1 MFLTSSPSPARLHAR
16 NPCDIIFSG
25 LSYVIKGVE
34 NMLPK
39 MIVIEGTNASGKSS
53 LGVKLAARF
62 GGEIISADSRQV
74 FRRLDLGSGK
84 ITPEEMENVPHH
96 LLDVRNPGEF
106 FSMADFQRLAY
117 EAIDDI
123 LSRNRLPFLVGG
135 TGLYVDAVAD
145 GYEISDKA
153 PDHSLRAHL
162 ETFETP
168 ELYEMLKQ
176 KLPDTDID
184 PRNRHRV
191 MRALEQLEAGDVRPA
206 GKNPRYELLK
216 LGVTWPREIL
226 KQRIDERLERRLQ
239 EGMVEEVKALLDEGV
254 SEEFMVK
261 LGLEYKYL
269 TWYLTG
275 KIGYEQMKEELGNA
289 IKKFA
294 KRQMTWFRRDPRIRW
309 LDMSADPVKEA
320 SELIQNFLNA

>member
-1 MFLTSSPSPARLHAR
+1 MNCEL
-16 NPCDIIFSG
+16 
-25 LSYVIKGVE
+25 
-34 NMLPK
+34 LPK
-39 MIVIEGTNASGKSS
+39 LIVIEGTNASGKSS
-53 LGVKLAARF
+53 LGVDLAARF
-62 GGEIISADSRQV
+62 GGEIVSADSRQV
-74 FRRLDLGSGK
+74 YRRLDLGSGK
-84 ITPEEMENVPHH
+84 ITQEEMKGVPHH

-117 EAIDDI
+117 EAIDSI
-123 LSRNRLPFLVGG
+123 LQRGRVPFLVGG

-145 GYEISDKA
+145 GYELSDKA
-153 PDHSLRAHL
+153 PDHGLRAHL

-191 MRALEQLEAGDVRPA
+191 MRALERLEADDYHPA
-206 GKNPRYELLK
+206 GKTPRFELLK

-226 KQRIDERLERRLQ
+226 KQRIDERLEKRLQ
-239 EGMVEEVKALLDEGV
+239 EGMVEEVKALLDEGI

-294 KRQMTWFRRDPRIRW
+294 KRQMTWFRRDPRIHW
-309 LDMSADPVKEA
+309 LDMQNSPAAEA
-320 SELIQNFLNA
+320 AELIADFLSGSQL

>member
-1 MFLTSSPSPARLHAR
+1 MNCKT
-16 NPCDIIFSG
+16 
-25 LSYVIKGVE
+25 
-34 NMLPK
+34 LPK
-39 MIVIEGTNASGKSS
+39 LVVIEGTNASGKSS
-53 LGVKLAARF
+53 LGVELAARF
-62 GGEIISADSRQV
+62 GGEIVSADSRQV
-74 FRRLDLGSGK
+74 YRRLNLGSGK
-84 ITPEEMENVPHH
+84 ITAEEMKGVPHH

-106 FSMADFQRLAY
+106 FSMAVFQRLAY
-117 EAIDDI
+117 EAIDGI
-123 LSRNRLPFLVGG
+123 LQRGHVPFLVGG

-145 GYEISDKA
+145 GYELSDKA
-153 PDHSLRAHL
+153 PDPGLRAHL

-168 ELYEMLKQ
+168 ELYGMLKQ

-191 MRALEQLEAGDVRPA
+191 MRALERLEADDWRPA
-206 GKNPRYELLK
+206 GKMPRYELLK

-226 KQRIDERLERRLQ
+226 KQRIDERLEKRLQ
-239 EGMVEEVKALLDEGV
+239 EGMVDEVKALLDEGV
-254 SEEFMVK
+254 SEEFMIK

-294 KRQMTWFRRDPRIRW
+294 KRQMTWFRRDPRIHW
-309 LDMSADPVKEA
+309 LDMSADPVSEA
-320 SELIQNFLNA
+320 AELIGQFINS

>member
-1 MFLTSSPSPARLHAR
+1 
-16 NPCDIIFSG
+16 
-25 LSYVIKGVE
+25 
-34 NMLPK
+34 MLPRL
-39 MIVIEGTNASGKSS
+39 IVIEGTNASGKSS
-53 LGVKLAARF
+53 LGAGLAARF
-62 GGEIISADSRQV
+62 GGEIVSADSRQV
-74 FRRLDLGSGK
+74 YRRLDLGSGK
-84 ITPEEMENVPHH
+84 ITPEEMLGVPHH
-96 LLDVRNPGEF
+96 LLDIRDPGDF
-106 FSMADFQRLAY
+106 FSMAEFQRLAF
-117 EAIDDI
+117 EAIDGI
-123 LSRNRLPFLVGG
+123 LSRGNLPFLVGG

-145 GYEISDKA
+145 GYELSDIS

-168 ELYEMLKQ
+168 ALYEMLKE
-176 KLPDTDID
+176 KLPDTEID

-191 MRALEQLEAGDVRPA
+191 MRALERLEAGDYHPGR
-206 GKNPRYELLK
+206 KSPRYQSLK

-226 KQRIDERLERRLQ
+226 KKRIDERLEKRLD
-239 EGMVEEVKALLDEGV
+239 EGMVDEVRALLEEGV

-294 KRQMTWFRRDPRIRW
+294 KRQMTWFRRDTDIHW
-309 LDMSADPVKEA
+309 LDMSKDPAAEA
-320 SELIQNFLNA
+320 AGLIESFIAE

>member
-1 MFLTSSPSPARLHAR
+1 
-16 NPCDIIFSG
+16 
-25 LSYVIKGVE
+25 
-34 NMLPK
+34 MLPK

-53 LGVKLAARF
+53 LGVELAARF
-62 GGEIISADSRQV
+62 GGEIVSADSRQV
-74 FRRLDLGSGK
+74 YRRLNLGSGK
-84 ITPEEMENVPHH
+84 ITAEEMKGVPHH

-117 EAIDDI
+117 EAIDGI
-123 LSRNRLPFLVGG
+123 LQRGHVPFLVGG

-145 GYEISDKA
+145 GYELSEKA
-153 PDHSLRAHL
+153 PDHGLRAYL

-168 ELYEMLKQ
+168 ELYGMLKQ

-191 MRALEQLEAGDVRPA
+191 MRALERLEADDWHPA
-206 GKNPRYELLK
+206 AKTPRYELLK

-226 KQRIDERLERRLQ
+226 KQRIDERLEKRLQ
-239 EGMVEEVKALLDEGV
+239 EGMVDEVKALLDEGI
-254 SEEFMVK
+254 SEEFMIK

-294 KRQMTWFRRDPRIRW
+294 KRQMTWFRRDPRIHW
-309 LDMSADPVKEA
+309 LNMQNSPAAEA
-320 SELIQNFLNA
+320 AELIKEFLNSKL